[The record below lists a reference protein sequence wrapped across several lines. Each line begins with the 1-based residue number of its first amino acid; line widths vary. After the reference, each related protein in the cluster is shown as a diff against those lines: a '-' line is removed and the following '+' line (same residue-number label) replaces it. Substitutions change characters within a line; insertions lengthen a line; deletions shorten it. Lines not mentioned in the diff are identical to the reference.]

1 MDDPF
6 AYQGRQGGAGTQPL
20 SGQSKPLSETK
31 SVPAHFPFPLAPQ
44 GRWGGGGC
52 IPKCVQCRGVFLSE
66 PATPPLRATK
76 VLVWL
81 LFVYFYLNSI
91 FSSLAR
97 EGTRYIL

>member
-44 GRWGGGGC
+44 GRWGG
-52 IPKCVQCRGVFLSE
+52 VVAYQNVFNAAE
-66 PATPPLRATK
+66 
-76 VLVWL
+76 
-81 LFVYFYLNSI
+81 FF
-91 FSSLAR
+91 
-97 EGTRYIL
+97 